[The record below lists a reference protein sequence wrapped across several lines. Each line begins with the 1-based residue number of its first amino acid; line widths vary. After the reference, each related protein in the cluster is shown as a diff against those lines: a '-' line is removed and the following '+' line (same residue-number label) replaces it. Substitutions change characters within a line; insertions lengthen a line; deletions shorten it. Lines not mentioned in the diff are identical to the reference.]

1 MDTAL
6 PPPHRI
12 LVATHDKAVSD
23 ALVRLLAGRGLE
35 ARAAC
40 GTSDV
45 LELAQEFRPQ
55 LVILAFDS
63 PMGDAMQVAS
73 VLRHSK
79 HREDRITLVALSD
92 RNDSHAVAQAHAA
105 GFDIV
110 VPAAV
115 DHRIVCDLVQ
125 GAIDTHSADARADDA
140 LTRVLCGAAP
150 SA

>member
-1 MDTAL
+1 MDTDL

-40 GTSDV
+40 GTSDL
-45 LELAQEFRPQ
+45 LELAKEFQPQ
-55 LVILAFDS
+55 VVILAIDS
-63 PMGDAMQVAS
+63 PMGDQMQTAS
-73 VLRHSK
+73 LLRHSK
-79 HREDRITLVALSD
+79 HREDRITLVALSV
-92 RNDSHAVAQAHAA
+92 RTDSQTVAQAHAA

-110 VPAAV
+110 VPTPV
-115 DHRIVCDLVQ
+115 DHRLLCDLVQ